1 GGGAT
6 AWSSEPESDIAEW
19 SEDIFSSLVLISS
32 FMDSSSS
39 SPNPGG
45 GGGGGILMPG
55 GGGGCSVIVGTSC
68 SEHRG
73 NMALYNGCL
82 S

>member
-1 GGGAT
+1 
-6 AWSSEPESDIAEW
+6 
-19 SEDIFSSLVLISS
+19 
-32 FMDSSSS
+32 
-39 SPNPGG
+39 
-45 GGGGGILMPG
+45 MPG